1 MPACRNAPGRASIP
15 LVPRGRRPDG
25 NATVVALLL
34 AIPAGSALLALG
46 LRAGLPA
53 PHGRGLVVVFAHAAR
68 PTLADVEEARAAADT
83 EQSEAL
89 ARLRQGGGLH
99 STTIGSRG

>member
-34 AIPAGSALLALG
+34 AIPAGIALLALG

-53 PHGRGLVVVFAHAAR
+53 PHGLGLVVVFAHAAR
-68 PTLADVEEARAAADT
+68 PILAAVEEAGTAADA
-83 EQSEAL
+83 E
-89 ARLRQGGGLH
+89 
-99 STTIGSRG
+99 